1 MKDYESLARIEL
13 NFDDD
18 ISPVIIDSQNP
29 DITFPQKYDFENIPI
44 KAIKGRAFG
53 SNIEQLKFMFEDRSV
68 EEITRLYSAMGSE
81 KTVEVPDKHVIVGI
95 YGTTTDAPG

>member
-1 MKDYESLARIEL
+1 
-13 NFDDD
+13 
-18 ISPVIIDSQNP
+18 
-29 DITFPQKYDFENIPI
+29 
-44 KAIKGRAFG
+44 
-53 SNIEQLKFMFEDRSV
+53 MFEDRSV